1 MAGLLAYFTMRMTAV
16 LKRAVISYCIMA
28 LGALIAVSGI
38 GYALNA
44 CYMAL
49 MFRYG
54 PIAASLA
61 IAGGLLVASACCI
74 GAARIVNRRRRITA
88 NREQPAA
95 QYAHLPLA
103 HRANPGLLALGAGA
117 ATAAIVVA
125 AVGLIRRKSATIA
138 DASDR
143 AHPR

>member
-1 MAGLLAYFTMRMTAV
+1 MPGLLAYFTMRMTAA

-28 LGALIAVSGI
+28 LGALIAISGI

-44 CYMAL
+44 GYTAL

-61 IAGGLLVASACCI
+61 MAGGLLVASACCI
-74 GAARIVNRRRRITA
+74 GAARIVNRRRNIRA
-88 NREQPAA
+88 NREQPTAP
-95 QYAHLPLA
+95 YAHIHLA
-103 HRANPGLLALGAGA
+103 HRTNPGLLALGAGA
-117 ATAAIVVA
+117 ATAALVA
-125 AVGLIRRKSATIA
+125 AAIVGLIKRKSASIA

-143 AHPR
+143 DLR